1 MWEKGSRKEYKQ
13 RKMYVTFKDNK
24 EENELA
30 DFIEEEAAVGGK
42 SNYFKRLAL
51 EDMRKKKEGGK
62 WCCSYFFCFF

>member
-1 MWEKGSRKEYKQ
+1 MWDKGTNKEYKQ

-30 DFIEEEAAVGGK
+30 DFIEEESAVGGK

-51 EDMRKKKEGGK
+51 EDMRRKKEGGK
-62 WCCSYFFCFF
+62 

>member
-1 MWEKGSRKEYKQ
+1 MWAKGVKKEYKQ

-30 DFIEEEAAVGGK
+30 DFIEEESAVGGK

-51 EDMRKKKEGGK
+51 EDMRKKREGSK
-62 WCCSYFFCFF
+62 

>member
-1 MWEKGSRKEYKQ
+1 MWAKGVKKEYKQ

-30 DFIEEEAAVGGK
+30 DFIEEESAVGGK

-51 EDMRKKKEGGK
+51 EDMRKKRESSK
-62 WCCSYFFCFF
+62 

>member
-1 MWEKGSRKEYKQ
+1 MWDKGVKKEYKQ

-30 DFIEEEAAVGGK
+30 DFIEEESAVGGK

-51 EDMRKKKEGGK
+51 EDMRKKRESSK
-62 WCCSYFFCFF
+62 